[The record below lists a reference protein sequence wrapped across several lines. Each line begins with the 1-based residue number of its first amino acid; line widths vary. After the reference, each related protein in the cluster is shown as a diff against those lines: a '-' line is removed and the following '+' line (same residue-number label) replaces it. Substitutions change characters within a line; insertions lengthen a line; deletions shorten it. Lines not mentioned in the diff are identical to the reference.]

1 MGVWE
6 NTGICVI
13 AAILFYEKGHH
24 VLFWSAVI
32 TGIVAFGSHSIM
44 QNYLHRKGYGDLRKI
59 PNWLSALNMLA
70 TLVGIG
76 LLITSI
82 VFRYRET
89 RKEVR

>member
-32 TGIVAFGSHSIM
+32 TGIVAFGCHGIM
-44 QNYLHRKGYGDLRKI
+44 QNYLQRKGYGDLRKI

-70 TLVGIG
+70 TLAGIG
-76 LLITSI
+76 LLIMAL
-82 VFRYRET
+82 VFRYR
-89 RKEVR
+89 